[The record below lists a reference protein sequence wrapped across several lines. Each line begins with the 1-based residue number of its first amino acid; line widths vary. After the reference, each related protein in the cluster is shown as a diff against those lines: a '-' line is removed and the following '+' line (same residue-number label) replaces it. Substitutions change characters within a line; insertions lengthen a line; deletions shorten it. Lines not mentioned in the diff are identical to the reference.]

1 MQIDNIDNNLLIVN
15 TGGTFNKIYDPIKGE
30 LLVDKNSKALDE
42 LASKWLCK
50 FEIINILGKDSLDLN
65 QQDREV
71 ILNTIKKSSY
81 NKIVIV
87 HGTDTMHLTA
97 EFLNRAKL
105 EKKVVLTG
113 AMLPYSIDPVE
124 ATANLA
130 SSFGYLQNLNKNG
143 LFIVMN
149 GVFGVYSSIIKDR
162 KNGKFIIK

>member
-1 MQIDNIDNNLLIVN
+1 MQIDNKILIVN

-30 LLVDKNSKALDE
+30 LFVDKNSKALDE

-71 ILNTIKKSSY
+71 ILNTINKYLY
-81 NKIVIV
+81 NKIIII

-97 EFLNRAKL
+97 EFLDSTKL
-105 EKKVVLTG
+105 EKKIILTG
-113 AMLPYSIDPVE
+113 AMVPYSINPVE

-130 SSFGYLQNLNKNG
+130 SSFGYLQNLTQNG
-143 LFIVMN
+143 IFIVMN
-149 GVFGVYSSIIKDR
+149 SLFGEYSNIIKDR
-162 KNGKFIIK
+162 KNGKFIIR